1 MSKIVINNTESAIFA
16 DGKLLIPGT
25 NVLDSFDT
33 EKGDVKAFIE
43 NGNLDVKDS
52 DKMDDKAKEKAV
64 ENITSRETLDKVE
77 KTFPKLD
84 TKKAKAKLDKFDEQL
99 KKQS

>member
-1 MSKIVINNTESAIFA
+1 MKIIINNTERAIFA

-25 NVLDSFDT
+25 NVLEAFDA
-33 EKGDVKAFIE
+33 EQGDVKSFIE
-43 NGNLDVKDS
+43 NGELEVKDA

-64 ENITSRETLDKVE
+64 ENVTNRETLEKVE

-84 TKKAKAKLDKFDEQL
+84 TSKAKKKLDNFDEQL
-99 KKQS
+99 KKQA

>member
-1 MSKIVINNTESAIFA
+1 MKIVINNTESAIFA

-25 NVLDSFDT
+25 NVLPSFNEEDGSV
-33 EKGDVKAFIE
+33 KSFVKNGDLE
-43 NGNLDVKDS
+43 VKDS
-52 DKMDDKAKEKAV
+52 EKMDDKDKAKAV
-64 ENITSRETLDKVE
+64 EEITNRDTLEKVE

-84 TKKAKAKLDKFDEQL
+84 TSKAKKKLDKLDEQL